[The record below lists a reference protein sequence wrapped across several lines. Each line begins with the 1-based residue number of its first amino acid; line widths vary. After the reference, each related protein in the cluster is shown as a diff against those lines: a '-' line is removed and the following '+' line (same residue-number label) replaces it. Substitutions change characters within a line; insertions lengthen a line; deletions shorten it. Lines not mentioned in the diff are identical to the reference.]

1 MYIDKIIKKETITLL
16 ISVGLLLIIFIGVS
30 FASFF
35 KIDKGKDNVVETG
48 DLNISFCNDST
59 CDTTYENIGQVI
71 GTTKQDG
78 TSVPASIYPYPSDGT
93 YSNATPYIFKVTNTG
108 TMPSTITIKLNED
121 EDFLPTGDYSE
132 YQRLT
137 SLYSEHLKVAVRKKV
152 LASGSNYQM
161 GDVNLDGIVNQ
172 KDVISMFDYIDET
185 ITYTN
190 EQIKI
195 GDLDGD
201 GEVTTNDASYIYD
214 ILDGEET
221 SYEKMYIS
229 SFNTLSNNIIYSGDK
244 IAPGESAT
252 YFLWLYMDETTPN
265 QAQKTY
271 FVGNLNIE
279 GEFVPDNIPFSEASW
294 STIIA
299 NVKAGNGSKY
309 KVGDTKEINMGTYG
323 THTLRVANT
332 STPSECSTTGF
343 SQTACGF
350 VLEFADIIT
359 THNMNPKGEYKG
371 TTYNY
376 GWNVDGWPATSMRT
390 FVNNDIYNA
399 IPSEIKNAIIDTAVV
414 SGHGS
419 TSEETNFTS
428 TDKLYL
434 LAPGEIYSDWSTYQ
448 YSSYDTAKDLTRTLD
463 YYKNLGTSTSNYSG
477 AIKTNGTSAEW
488 WWLRAAR
495 SDTNYYFYIVD
506 NNGDWSYI
514 YANSTYKVSPAFR
527 LG

>member
-35 KIDKGKDNVVETG
+35 KIDEGKDNVVETG

-78 TSVPASIYPYPSDGT
+78 TSVPASIYPYPNDGT

-108 TMPSTITIKLNED
+108 TMDATVTIKLKED

-172 KDVISMFDYIDET
+172 KDVISMFDYVDET
-185 ITYTN
+185 ITYTD

-201 GEVTTNDASYIYD
+201 GEITMNDASYIYD
-214 ILDGEET
+214 ILDGDET

-229 SFNTLSNNIIYSGDK
+229 SFNTLSNNTIYSGDK
-244 IAPGESAT
+244 IAPGESET

-294 STIIA
+294 SNIA
-299 NVKAGNGSKY
+299 SNIRSGNTGAY
-309 KVGDTKEINMGTYG
+309 KVGDTKEVDLGTLG
-323 THTLRVANT
+323 KHNVRIANI
-332 STPSECSTTGF
+332 STPSECSNSSF

-350 VLEFADIIT
+350 VLEFEDIIT
-359 THNMNPKGEYKG
+359 KYAMYSQNATEA
-371 TTYNY
+371 
-376 GWNVDGWPATSMRT
+376 GWPSSQART
-390 FVNNDIYNA
+390 FLNENIYNLL
-399 IPSEIKNAIIDTAVV
+399 PSDLRSVIIDTKVI
-414 SGHGS
+414 SGNGDK
-419 TSEETNFTS
+419 TS
-428 TDKLYL
+428 TTTDKIYL
-434 LAPGEIYSDWSTYQ
+434 LTPQEIYSNFKS
-448 YSSYDTAKDLTRTLD
+448 DLAGNLSRQLD
-463 YYKNLGTSTSNYSG
+463 YYSLKGVTTTNTTS
-477 AIKTNGTSAEW
+477 AIKSYMGTVTYY
-488 WWLRAAR
+488 WLRSIYQGFSNCFYYIT
-495 SDTNYYFYIVD
+495 SDGKDYG
-506 NNGDWSYI
+506 GDIIQGVESLGI
-514 YANSTYKVSPAFR
+514 SPVFR
-527 LG
+527 IG

>member
-35 KIDKGKDNVVETG
+35 KIDEGKDNVVETG

-78 TSVPASIYPYPSDGT
+78 TSVPASIYPYPNDGT

-108 TMPSTITIKLNED
+108 TMDATVTIKLKED

-172 KDVISMFDYIDET
+172 KDVISMFDYVDET
-185 ITYTN
+185 ITYTD

-201 GEVTTNDASYIYD
+201 GEITMNDASYIYD
-214 ILDGEET
+214 ILDGDET

-229 SFNTLSNNIIYSGDK
+229 SFNTLSNNTIYSGDK
-244 IAPGESAT
+244 IAPGESET

-294 STIIA
+294 SNIA
-299 NVKAGNGSKY
+299 SNIRSGNTGAY
-309 KVGDTKEINMGTYG
+309 KVGDTKEVDLGTLG
-323 THTLRVANT
+323 KHNVRIANI
-332 STPSECSTTGF
+332 STPSECSTSVF

-350 VLEFADIIT
+350 VLEFEDIIT
-359 THNMNPKGEYKG
+359 KYAMYSQNATEA
-371 TTYNY
+371 
-376 GWNVDGWPATSMRT
+376 GWPSSQART
-390 FVNNDIYNA
+390 FLNENIYNLL
-399 IPSEIKNAIIDTAVV
+399 PSDLRSVIIDTKVI
-414 SGHGS
+414 SGNGDK
-419 TSEETNFTS
+419 TS
-428 TDKLYL
+428 TTTDKIYL
-434 LAPGEIYSDWSTYQ
+434 LTPQEIYSNFKS
-448 YSSYDTAKDLTRTLD
+448 DLAGNLSRQLD
-463 YYKNLGTSTSNYSG
+463 YYSLKGVTTTNTTS
-477 AIKTNGTSAEW
+477 AIKSYMGTVTYY
-488 WWLRAAR
+488 WLRSIYQGFSNCFYYIT
-495 SDTNYYFYIVD
+495 SDGKDYG
-506 NNGDWSYI
+506 GDIIQGVESLGI
-514 YANSTYKVSPAFR
+514 SPVFR
-527 LG
+527 IG

>member
-35 KIDKGKDNVVETG
+35 KIDEGKDNVVETG

-78 TSVPASIYPYPSDGT
+78 TSVPASIYPYPNDGT

-108 TMPSTITIKLNED
+108 TMDATVTIKLKED

-152 LASGSNYQM
+152 LASGSEYQL
-161 GDVNLDGIVNQ
+161 GDANLDGIVNYDDVMTIFDISNGDIEANDVQ
-172 KDVISMFDYIDET
+172 KITADVTCNGVVDLEDATLSIDA
-185 ITYTN
+185 IKGYNGYN
-190 EQIKI
+190 EFKAN
-195 GDLDGD
+195 
-201 GEVTTNDASYIYD
+201 T
-214 ILDGEET
+214 
-221 SYEKMYIS
+221 IS
-229 SFNTLSNNIIYSGDK
+229 SFSTLSNNIIYSGDK
-244 IAPGESAT
+244 IAPGESVT

-294 STIIA
+294 SNIA
-299 NVKAGNGSKY
+299 SNIRSGNTGAY
-309 KVGDTKEINMGTYG
+309 KVGDTKEVDLGTLG
-323 THTLRVANT
+323 KHNVRIANI
-332 STPSECSTTGF
+332 STPSECSTSGF

-350 VLEFADIIT
+350 VLEFEDIIT
-359 THNMNPKGEYKG
+359 THVMNS
-371 TTYNY
+371 TDT
-376 GWNVDGWPATSMRT
+376 NVGGWPASKLYTY
-390 FVNNDIYNA
+390 VNNDIYNML
-399 IPSEIKNAIIDTAVV
+399 PSDLKNVIIDTTVV

-419 TSEETNFTS
+419 TSGETNFTS

-434 LAPGEIYSDWSTYQ
+434 LSTAEVWAQ
-448 YSSYDTAKDLTRTLD
+448 GSSNPISRDTARDNTRQLD
-463 YYKNLGTSTSNYSG
+463 YYKNLGVTTNSYSG
-477 AIKTNGTSAEW
+477 AIKKNGTTASY
-488 WWLRAAR
+488 WWLRAAH
-495 SDTNYYFYIVD
+495 SNFTDFFLSVYS
-506 NNGDWSYI
+506 NGDWNGNV
-514 YANSTYKVSPAFR
+514 ANSSNGVAPAFR

>member
-35 KIDKGKDNVVETG
+35 KIDEGKDNVVETG

-78 TSVPASIYPYPSDGT
+78 TSVPTSIYPYPNDGT

-108 TMPSTITIKLNED
+108 TMDATITIKLKED

-152 LASGSNYQM
+152 LATGSEYQL
-161 GDVNLDGIVNQ
+161 GDANLDGIVNYDDCMTIFDISNGDIEANDVQ
-172 KDVISMFDYIDET
+172 KITADVTCD
-185 ITYTN
+185 
-190 EQIKI
+190 
-195 GDLDGD
+195 GVVDL
-201 GEVTTNDASYIYD
+201 EDAAL
-214 ILDGEET
+214 ILDAINGYNGYNEFKANT
-221 SYEKMYIS
+221 IS
-229 SFNTLSNNIIYSGDK
+229 SFSTLSNNTIYSGDK

-294 STIIA
+294 SQIIK
-299 NVKAGNGSKY
+299 NVKAGNISEY
-309 KVGDTKEINMGTYG
+309 NVGDTKEVDLGTYG
-323 THTLRVANT
+323 KHTLRIANV

-350 VLEFADIIT
+350 VLEFADVIMKEKMNDTATNKGGWPASSLHTLINQDLYNALPIDLKDGIIT
-359 THNMNPKGEYKG
+359 TK
-371 TTYNY
+371 
-376 GWNVDGWPATSMRT
+376 
-390 FVNNDIYNA
+390 
-399 IPSEIKNAIIDTAVV
+399 VV
-414 SGHGS
+414 SGYGS
-419 TSEETNFTS
+419 SETSNFTS
-428 TDKLYL
+428 YDKLYL
-434 LAPGEIYSDWSTYQ
+434 LVPKEIFNDWTN
-448 YSSYDTAKDLTRTLD
+448 SYDSSSSLTRQLD
-463 YYKNLGTSTSNYSG
+463 YYQKNNISTSSCSAISKTMINSTNYE
-477 AIKTNGTSAEW
+477 T
-488 WWLRAAR
+488 WWLRSAHISSGNQFFAL
-495 SDTNYYFYIVD
+495 S
-506 NNGDWSYI
+506 GDCNWMGMFSNI
-514 YANSTYKVSPAFR
+514 ETGVSPAFR
-527 LG
+527 IG

>member
-35 KIDKGKDNVVETG
+35 KIDEGKDNVVETG

-78 TSVPASIYPYPSDGT
+78 TSVPASIYPYPNDGT

-108 TMPSTITIKLNED
+108 TMDATITIKLKED

-152 LASGSNYQM
+152 LASGSEYQL
-161 GDVNLDGIVNQ
+161 GDVDLNGIVNYDDATLLVDIATKNITPTDEQ
-172 KDVISMFDYIDET
+172 KKV
-185 ITYTN
+185 
-190 EQIKI
+190 
-195 GDLDGD
+195 GDIDGD
-201 GEVTTNDASYIYD
+201 GEIDANDVDYLNEAINGQND
-214 ILDGEET
+214 HMMRMTHIN
-221 SYEKMYIS
+221 
-229 SFNTLSNNIIYSGDK
+229 SFSTLSNNIIYSGDK

-294 STIIA
+294 SQIIK
-299 NVKAGNGSKY
+299 NVKAGNISEY
-309 KVGDTKEINMGTYG
+309 NVGDTKEVDLGTYG
-323 THTLRVANT
+323 KHTLRIANV

-350 VLEFADIIT
+350 VLEFADVIMKEKMNDTATNKGGWPASSLHTLINQDLYNALPIDLKDGIIT
-359 THNMNPKGEYKG
+359 TK
-371 TTYNY
+371 
-376 GWNVDGWPATSMRT
+376 
-390 FVNNDIYNA
+390 
-399 IPSEIKNAIIDTAVV
+399 VV
-414 SGHGS
+414 SGYGS
-419 TSEETNFTS
+419 SETSNFTS
-428 TDKLYL
+428 YDKLYL
-434 LAPGEIYSDWSTYQ
+434 LVPKEIFNDWTN
-448 YSSYDTAKDLTRTLD
+448 SYDSSSSLTRQLD
-463 YYKNLGTSTSNYSG
+463 YYQKNNISTSSCSAISKTMINSTNYE
-477 AIKTNGTSAEW
+477 T
-488 WWLRAAR
+488 WWLRSAHISSGNQFFAL
-495 SDTNYYFYIVD
+495 S
-506 NNGDWSYI
+506 GDCNWMGMFSNI
-514 YANSTYKVSPAFR
+514 ETGVSPAFR
-527 LG
+527 IG

>member
-35 KIDKGKDNVVETG
+35 KIDEGKDNVVETG

-78 TSVPASIYPYPSDGT
+78 TSVPASIYPYPNDGT

-108 TMPSTITIKLNED
+108 TMDAIITIKLKED

-152 LASGSNYQM
+152 LASGSEYQL
-161 GDVNLDGIVNQ
+161 GDVDLNGIVNYDDATLLVDIATKNITPTDEQ
-172 KDVISMFDYIDET
+172 KKV
-185 ITYTN
+185 
-190 EQIKI
+190 
-195 GDLDGD
+195 GDIDGD
-201 GEVTTNDASYIYD
+201 GEIDANDVDYLNEAINGQND
-214 ILDGEET
+214 HMMRMTHIN
-221 SYEKMYIS
+221 
-229 SFNTLSNNIIYSGDK
+229 SFSTLSNNIIYSGDK
-244 IAPGESAT
+244 IAPGESET

-279 GEFVPDNIPFSEASW
+279 GEFIPDNLPFSEASW
-294 STIIA
+294 STIA
-299 NVKAGNGSKY
+299 SNVKSGNTDSY
-309 KVGDTKEINMGTYG
+309 NIGDTKEVDLGTLG
-323 THTLRVANT
+323 KHTVRIANK
-332 STPSECSTTGF
+332 STPSECSTSGF

-350 VLEFADIIT
+350 VLEFEDIIT
-359 THNMNPKGEYKG
+359 THVMNS
-371 TTYNY
+371 TDT
-376 GWNVDGWPATSMRT
+376 NVGGWPASKLYTY
-390 FVNNDIYNA
+390 VNNDIYNML
-399 IPSEIKNAIIDTAVV
+399 PSDLKNVIIDTTVV

-419 TSEETNFTS
+419 TSGETNFTS

-434 LAPGEIYSDWSTYQ
+434 LSTAEVWAQ
-448 YSSYDTAKDLTRTLD
+448 GSSNPISRDTARDNTRQLD
-463 YYKNLGTSTSNYSG
+463 YYKNLGVTTNSYSG
-477 AIKTNGTSAEW
+477 AIKKNGTTASY
-488 WWLRAAR
+488 WWLRAAH
-495 SDTNYYFYIVD
+495 SNFTDFFLSVYS
-506 NNGDWSYI
+506 NGDWNGNV
-514 YANSTYKVSPAFR
+514 ANSSNGVAPAFR